1 MEIKNHKL
9 KQRILEISRK
19 RKLSHLSSCLTSVDI
34 IQEIYSQKAVGDK
47 FILSNGHAGL
57 ALYVVLENYHFNTNA
72 EDLLETHGIHPS
84 LDDLGIIHC
93 STGSLGLGI
102 TVAVGYALADRSRDV
117 YCLLSDGES
126 FEGSVWESLNFIHN
140 ARLHN
145 LKVYIN
151 INGASAYDSVDS
163 IRLIKQ
169 CKSFLP
175 AINIRQT
182 NLNDFPRLQEMG
194 LEAHYHCPK
203 LLPNG
208 VYDV

>member
-19 RKLSHLSSCLTSVDI
+19 HKLSHLSSCLTSVDI
-34 IQEIYSQKAVGDK
+34 IEEIYSERGARDP

-57 ALYVVLENYHFNTNA
+57 ALYVVLEKYLGISA
-72 EDLLETHGIHPS
+72 EEYLKSYGIHPEREPFN
-84 LDDLGIIHC
+84 DIYC

-102 TVAVGYALADRSRDV
+102 TVAVGYALADRSRNV

-126 FEGSVWESLNFIHN
+126 FEGSIWESLNFIYN
-140 ARLHN
+140 AKLTN

-151 INGASAYDSVDS
+151 INGVSAYDSVDS

-169 CKSFLP
+169 CKTFLP
-175 AINIRQT
+175 AINVRQT
-182 NLNDFPRLQEMG
+182 NLNDFPYLQEMG

-208 VYDV
+208 TYDV